1 MILIPAIDLRHGRV
15 VRLQQGDYARETRYV
30 ETAQALARL
39 YQDAGA
45 ALIHIVD
52 LDSALDG
59 GDGNL
64 ALIGEVCSALDIPVQ
79 TGGGVRGKVDVHAR
93 LDAGATRV
101 VIGSVCVK
109 QPDVVSDW
117 IAEFGAGRI
126 VAGLDVKRDEQ
137 GRWVPQA
144 SGWTEAGELDLFAL
158 LDRLV
163 KAGLQHLLCTD
174 IERDGMLTGAGVP
187 LYESLQQRYPALKT
201 QASGGIGSEDDIQAV
216 AATGVHGCIV
226 GRALLEGRVSLDA
239 IGRFQTEENNEESQ

>member
-30 ETAQALARL
+30 ESALAQARL

-45 ALIHIVD
+45 LLLHIVD

-64 ALIGEVCSALDIPVQ
+64 GLIGEACRTLELPVQ
-79 TGGGVRGKVDVHAR
+79 TGGGVRGRPDVQAR
-93 LDAGATRV
+93 LDAGAARV

-109 QPDVVSDW
+109 QPEVVCDW
-117 IAEFGAGRI
+117 LAEFGPDRI
-126 VAGLDVKRDEQ
+126 VAGLDVKRDAQ
-137 GRWVPQA
+137 GRWIPQA
-144 SGWTEAGELDLFAL
+144 SGWTEAGQLDLFAL

-163 KAGLQHLLCTD
+163 DAGLQHLLCTD
-174 IERDGMLTGAGVP
+174 IERDGMLTGAGLP
-187 LYESLQQRYPALKT
+187 LYRSLQARYPALNT
-201 QASGGIGSEDDIQAV
+201 QASGGIGSVDDIDAV

-226 GRALLEGRVSLDA
+226 GRALLEGAVPLDA
-239 IGRFQTEENNEESQ
+239 IGRFGAGERQ